1 MFSTQQILELACAAQ
16 RINGTY
22 QKDDSIPIL
31 SQNEA
36 DKHQI
41 MYYKMGNKALIRYTL
56 DPESQVIIGM
66 EIYMTKLQVIPE
78 DVALAQQIKIHFK
91 KFMFA
96 AIQGDNEFKT
106 SINSFLNADTILGKN
121 IGYIACLPS
130 VYARDKANGE
140 IKRIAKSVD
149 EGFLGNPGDR
159 LHDLD
164 CEIIEVNKSKN
175 FDGWNIC
182 AIINNKMASWMSQ
195 VELKCGPCVIVKAK
209 VKDNTKHW
217 KHHTDDT
224 RLNYVKAAQ

>member
-1 MFSTQQILELACAAQ
+1 MFADQMFPTQQILELACAAQ

-36 DKHQI
+36 DKYQI

-106 SINSFLNADTILGKN
+106 SINSFLNSCILIN
-121 IGYIACLPS
+121 ISHSTWLYSTLSLITHHKSLIQIIFSTLIYIHRS
-130 VYARDKANGE
+130 
-140 IKRIAKSVD
+140 
-149 EGFLGNPGDR
+149 
-159 LHDLD
+159 
-164 CEIIEVNKSKN
+164 II
-175 FDGWNIC
+175 
-182 AIINNKMASWMSQ
+182 
-195 VELKCGPCVIVKAK
+195 
-209 VKDNTKHW
+209 
-217 KHHTDDT
+217 
-224 RLNYVKAAQ
+224 